1 MSDPYGAGQ
10 RRPRQQRDTAKR
22 VAPSSPHGIAAPA
35 LQTFEA
41 TAAPPAPHSIEGL
54 IEAAVGRAIRHSL
67 GPYLHRLSACEP
79 AVYTVAQSAEVLQ
92 VSEDTIGRMV
102 RRGVLPR
109 VPHVGGKVLIPK
121 RALHRLIEGS
131 EPAHTAPV
139 AEDAKGAEDGDP
151 RSSRSIRS
159 AAS

>member
-1 MSDPYGAGQ
+1 VNQ
-10 RRPRQQRDTAKR
+10 
-22 VAPSSPHGIAAPA
+22 VVPSLPHGIDPPPLHPVAGAAITPA
-35 LQTFEA
+35 VL
-41 TAAPPAPHSIEGL
+41 SIEGL
-54 IEAAVGRAIRHSL
+54 IEAAVERAIRCSL

-131 EPAHTAPV
+131 ELAHTAPA
-139 AEDAKGAEDGDP
+139 AEDATAAEAGDP

>member
-1 MSDPYGAGQ
+1 M
-10 RRPRQQRDTAKR
+10 
-22 VAPSSPHGIAAPA
+22 
-35 LQTFEA
+35 QTFAA
-41 TAAPPAPHSIEGL
+41 TAAPPTPHSIEEL
-54 IEAAVGRAIRHSL
+54 IEAAVERAIRRSL
-67 GPYLHRLSACEP
+67 GPYLHRLSSCEP
-79 AVYTVAQSAEVLQ
+79 AVYTLAQSAEVLQ

-102 RRGVLPR
+102 RKGVLPR

-131 EPAHTAPV
+131 ELAHTATV
-139 AEDAKGAEDGDP
+139 AEDATGGAEAGDP

>member
-1 MSDPYGAGQ
+1 
-10 RRPRQQRDTAKR
+10 
-22 VAPSSPHGIAAPA
+22 
-35 LQTFEA
+35 
-41 TAAPPAPHSIEGL
+41 
-54 IEAAVGRAIRHSL
+54 
-67 GPYLHRLSACEP
+67 
-79 AVYTVAQSAEVLQ
+79 
-92 VSEDTIGRMV
+92 MV